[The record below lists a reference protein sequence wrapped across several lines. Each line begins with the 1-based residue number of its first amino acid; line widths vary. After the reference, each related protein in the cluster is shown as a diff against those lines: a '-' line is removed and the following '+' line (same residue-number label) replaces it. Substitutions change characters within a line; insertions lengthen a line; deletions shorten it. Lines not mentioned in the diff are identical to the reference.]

1 MGLIRGIA
9 KMNSKH
15 NPQIIEYGFPES
27 NKLFITFG
35 GLRGNIVMPPFE
47 FYKSLKIVHENK
59 IFIRDTAGSWYQ
71 CGLPGLADNIFDL
84 GELINNKITEINPK
98 EVFYFGNSMGGFAA
112 IFFAAYLRRG
122 KAIAFSPQT
131 FISLSKRLK
140 NLDFRW
146 QRPIFDIYKKS
157 FFKKHIYD
165 LEKVFDENNK
175 GFSVEIFVA
184 KNNRLDMIH
193 ANYLKKFKNVKINQY
208 DLNPQDEKGSHCLV
222 YFLRDQGV
230 LENIIKRQVKRD

>member
-15 NPQIIEYGFPES
+15 NPQIIEDIVPES

-35 GLRGNIVMPPFE
+35 GGGGGIIIPPFE

-59 IFIRDTAGSWYQ
+59 IFIRDINSSCYQ

-208 DLNPQDEKGSHCLV
+208 DITPDKKYSHCLV

-230 LENIIKRQVKRD
+230 LENIIKKQVKKD